1 MDFGKLQDISGVDFS
16 LAEDADRN
24 KQVLQSGTSSEKP
37 KIYIGSARW
46 GERNLL
52 DKLYPAATPSRDFL
66 YHYSRQFNTVELN
79 TTHYRIPSTDMV
91 EQWREKASPDF
102 RFCPKIPQVI
112 SHRKDFG
119 RSINATP
126 DFLEALYAF
135 GDQLGMPF
143 MQLPPTFSP
152 HRDGKALFSY
162 LQEWPQDLPL
172 AVEFRHPDWFSDPRI
187 SRRAF
192 DLLQEYGLSTVI
204 TDTAGRRDVV
214 HMQVTSPRQAVRFV
228 GNSLHPTDYS
238 RLDSWVERIGRWL
251 DYGLEELY
259 FFVHQP
265 EEYLCVDLAVYLI
278 HQMNQ
283 RLELNLQP
291 PKPVSKGIQKSLF

>member
-1 MDFGKLQDISGVDFS
+1 MDFGKLQDISGVNFS
-16 LAEDADRN
+16 LAEDTDRN
-24 KQVLQSGTSSEKP
+24 KQILQYGASPEKL
-37 KIYIGSARW
+37 KVYIGSARW

-52 DKLYPAATPSRDFL
+52 GKLYPAATPSSDFL
-66 YHYSRQFNTVELN
+66 YYYSRQFNTVELN
-79 TTHYRIPSTDMV
+79 TTHYRIPTTDMV

-135 GDQLGMPF
+135 GEQLGISF

-152 HRDGKALFSY
+152 HREGKALFSY
-162 LQEWPQDLPL
+162 LQDWPQDLPL
-172 AVEFRHPDWFSDPRI
+172 AIEFRHPDWFSDPRI

-204 TDTAGRRDVV
+204 TDTAGRRDAV
-214 HMQVTSPRQAVRFV
+214 HMQVTNPRQAVRFV
-228 GNSLHPTDYS
+228 GNSLHPTDFS
-238 RLDSWVERIGRWL
+238 RLDRWVERIGRWL
-251 DYGLEELY
+251 DYGLKELY

-265 EEYLCVDLAVYLI
+265 EEYLCVELAVYLI

-283 RLELNLQP
+283 RLDLNLQP
-291 PKPVSKGIQKSLF
+291 PKPVNKGIQKSLF